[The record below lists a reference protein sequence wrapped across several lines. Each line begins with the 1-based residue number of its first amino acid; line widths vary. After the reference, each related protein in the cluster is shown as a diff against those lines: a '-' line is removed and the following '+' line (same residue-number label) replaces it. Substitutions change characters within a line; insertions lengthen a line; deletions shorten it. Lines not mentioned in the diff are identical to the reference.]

1 MEKKESD
8 LAKARGLVIEKREEK
23 ENTRIK
29 VMMVQEKKKH
39 DAQQVKLESMKL
51 NKLLSK
57 NEKKYLR
64 RAQEKRFEQ
73 QVMQEAQKIKNE

>member
-73 QVMQEAQKIKNE
+73 QVMQEA